1 MSKAEWGRLCGPAMT
16 ALDRT
21 SEAAHITWQQM
32 SRYDTPTITDEGSA
46 ARVKDL
52 QTATYAL
59 VGVDVMLKKI
69 DTGREQAFGEALR
82 AVKDLDGGIVHLVN
96 SFMQVQE
103 SHKVEMRAAV
113 DRAALEVSMDNDAT
127 ASSI

>member
-1 MSKAEWGRLCGPAMT
+1 M
-16 ALDRT
+16 
-21 SEAAHITWQQM
+21 
-32 SRYDTPTITDEGSA
+32 
-46 ARVKDL
+46 KDL

-59 VGVDVMLKKI
+59 VGVDTMLKNM
-69 DTGREQAFGEALR
+69 DAGREQAFGEALK
-82 AVKDLDGGIVHLVN
+82 AVKDLDGGIVHLVS

-127 ASSI
+127 ASSVRAELNAEIAILSKTL